1 MSGTFFD
8 NLRSSE
14 ISLLKEKEVKMKK
27 IMNKWENTKL
37 LKGLDG
43 IRKINVAQLLE
54 NQANQLLSEATTMSN
69 GDIEGYAAV
78 AFPLVRRVF
87 GDLIAEK
94 LVSVQ
99 PMSLPVGLIFFLDFV
114 YANGANSSRQ
124 GLWTSG
130 ESIYGGNRVGSDIT
144 KGVDIESGSK
154 GFYDLNQGFSSPY
167 GTLHITE
174 GQSATPADDK
184 ICNMPWTD
192 GSLTNTAL
200 TAAQII
206 AAECTHDVK
215 NDPRV
220 LYDNGVYV
228 YRRYVVQLT
237 AAEWTRLNLNSTIN
251 MNLVMGTSTVG
262 GAVAQIFDWTK
273 VSVVNRLT
281 TLVPASY
288 QIYFVL
294 RATVA
299 NIAELDTCATSTDD
313 VDFNHA
319 INDKW
324 TSGSSI
330 GALAAEDW
338 YHEGPTDKDTKYNVG
353 SGTYA
358 WQEMGEF
365 DIKLNNI
372 PISANTRKLKAKY
385 TPEVQQDLNV
395 FHNVDAETELTGI
408 MSEHMNLEINQEILG
423 DLVNGATAGLFYWSR
438 IPGNF
443 VNRKTG
449 IVSTGDFTGTISEWY
464 ESLCERVNDLSAEI
478 HKKTLKGGANFI
490 VCNPEVASIL
500 EMTNGFRA
508 SVEVDDNGDAGV
520 YKAGNVKKKWD
531 VYVDPYFPVQVMLIG
546 RVGKQFLESGYV
558 YAPYVPI
565 QFTPT
570 IYGPEDFVPRK
581 GASTRYGKKM
591 VRPDMY
597 GLIEIK
603 DIHG

>member
-1 MSGTFFD
+1 MSTFFD

-14 ISLLKEKEVKMKK
+14 ISLLKEKEAKMVKIMKK
-27 IMNKWENTKL
+27 WEATKL

-43 IRKINVAQLLE
+43 TRKVNVAQLLE

-114 YANGANSSRQ
+114 YANGTNSNRQ
-124 GLWTSG
+124 GLFTSG
-130 ESIYGGNRVGSDIT
+130 ESVYGGNKVGSGIT
-144 KGVDIESGSK
+144 EGVDIESGSK
-154 GFYDLNQGFSSPY
+154 GFYDLNQGYSSPY
-167 GTLHITE
+167 GTLFITE
-174 GQSATPADDK
+174 GLDSTPANDK

-192 GSLTNTAL
+192 SAVTNTAL

-220 LYDNGVYV
+220 LYDNGVYN
-228 YRRYVVQLT
+228 YRRYCVQLT

-251 MNLVMGTSTVG
+251 MNLVTGTSTVG
-262 GAVAQIFDWTK
+262 GAASQIFDWTK

-294 RATVA
+294 RAPVA
-299 NIAELDTCATSTDD
+299 GYAGELVTTATTTKD

-324 TSGSSI
+324 TNGSSI

-358 WQEMGEF
+358 WQEMGEI

-423 DLVNGATAGLFYWSR
+423 DLVNGATAGKFYWSR

-443 VNRKTG
+443 VNRETG
-449 IVSTGDFTGTISEWY
+449 IVSTGDFTGTVSEWY
-464 ESLCERVNDLSAEI
+464 ETLCERINDLSSVI
-478 HKKTLKGGANFI
+478 HRKTLKGGANFI
-490 VCNPEVASIL
+490 VCNPDVASIL

-520 YKAGNVKKKWD
+520 YKSGNMNKKWD
-531 VYVDPYFPVQVMLIG
+531 VYVDPYFPIQVMLIG

>member
-1 MSGTFFD
+1 MSTFFD
-8 NLRSSE
+8 NLKTSE
-14 ISLLKEKEVKMKK
+14 ISLLKEKEVKMAK
-27 IMNKWENTKL
+27 IMKKWEATKL

-43 IRKINVAQLLE
+43 TRKVNVAQLLE

-94 LVSVQ
+94 LISVQ

-114 YANGANSSRQ
+114 YANGTNSNRQ
-124 GLWTSG
+124 GLFNSG
-130 ESIYGGNRVGSDIT
+130 ESIYGGNKVGSGIT
-144 KGVDIESGSK
+144 EGLDIETGSK
-154 GFYDLNQGFSSPY
+154 GFYDLNQGYSSPY
-167 GTLHITE
+167 GTNNVTQALD
-174 GQSATPADDK
+174 SVPADNK
-184 ICNMPWTD
+184 ICNVPWTD
-192 GSLTNTAL
+192 ATAINTAL

-206 AAECTHDVK
+206 TAEATHDVK

-220 LYDNGVYV
+220 LYDNGAYV
-228 YRRYVVQLT
+228 YRRYCLQLA
-237 AAEWTRLNLNSTIN
+237 AAEWARLNLKSTIN
-251 MNLVMGTSTVG
+251 MNLVADTTG
-262 GAVAQIFDWTK
+262 GADIFDWTQ

-281 TLVPASY
+281 SLDEANRR
-288 QIYFVL
+288 IYFIL
-294 RATVA
+294 RVTAADFLA
-299 NIAELDTCATSTDD
+299 NPNKLPTTASNAND
-313 VDFNHA
+313 VDFNYA

-324 TSGSSI
+324 TNGSSI

-338 YHEGPTDKDTKYNVG
+338 YHEGPTDKDTKYLAGN
-353 SGTYA
+353 STYA
-358 WQEMGEF
+358 WQEMGEI

-423 DLVNGATAGLFYWSR
+423 DLVNGATAGKFYWSR

-443 VNRKTG
+443 VNRETG
-449 IVSTGDFTGTISEWY
+449 IVSTGDFTGTVSEWY
-464 ESLCERVNDLSAEI
+464 ETLCERINDLSSVI
-478 HKKTLKGGANFI
+478 HRKTLKGGANFI
-490 VCNPEVASIL
+490 VCNPDVASIL

-520 YKAGNVKKKWD
+520 YKSGNMNKKWE
-531 VYVDPYFPVQVMLIG
+531 VFVDPFFPIQVMLVG

-591 VRPDMY
+591 VRPDLY

>member
-1 MSGTFFD
+1 MSFLD
-8 NLRSSE
+8 NLKSSE
-14 ISLLKEKEVKMKK
+14 ISLLKEKQAKMKK
-27 IMNKWENTKL
+27 IQGKWEKIGL
-37 LKGLDG
+37 LRG
-43 IRKINVAQLLE
+43 ISDDTRKMNIAQLLE
-54 NQANQLLSEATTMSN
+54 NQANQLLQESTTMSN

-99 PMSLPVGLIFFLDFV
+99 PMSLPVGLIFYLDFV
-114 YANGANSSRQ
+114 YANGTNSNRQ

-130 ESIYGGNRVGSDIT
+130 ESIYGGNRVGSGIAQ
-144 KGVDIESGSK
+144 GVDIESGSK
-154 GFYDLNQGFSSPY
+154 GFYDLKQGYSAPY
-167 GTLHITE
+167 GTYHITE
-174 GQSATPADDK
+174 GNDSTPANDK

-192 GSLTNTAL
+192 SVGTNTAL

-206 AAECTHDVK
+206 AAECTHDVQ
-215 NDPRV
+215 NDSRL
-220 LYDNGVYV
+220 LYDNGVYN
-228 YRRYVVQLT
+228 YRRYCIQLT
-237 AAEWTRLNLNSTIN
+237 AAEWARLNLTSTIN
-251 MNLVMGTSTVG
+251 MNLVTGTSTVG
-262 GAVAQIFDWTK
+262 GAAVQIFDWTK

-281 TLVPASY
+281 TLDAANYRV
-288 QIYFVL
+288 YFIL
-294 RATVA
+294 RAPVA
-299 NIAELDTCATSTDD
+299 GYAGELVTTGTSTDD
-313 VDFNHA
+313 VDFNFSIA
-319 INDKW
+319 DKW
-324 TSGSSI
+324 TNGSSI
-330 GALAAEDW
+330 GAVTAEDW
-338 YHEGPTDKDTKYNVG
+338 YHEGPTDKDSKYNVG

-358 WQEMGEF
+358 WQEMGEI

-372 PISANTRKLKAKY
+372 PISAATRKLKAKY

-423 DLVNGATAGLFYWSR
+423 DLVNGAKAGKYYWSR

-443 VNRKTG
+443 VNKDTG
-449 IVSTGDFTGTISEWY
+449 VVSSGDFTGTVSEWY
-464 ESLCERVNDLSAEI
+464 ETILERINDLSAMI
-478 HKKTLKGGANFI
+478 HRKTLKGGANFI
-490 VCNPEVASIL
+490 VCNPDVASIL

-508 SVEVDDNGDAGV
+508 AVEVDSDGNAGV
-520 YKAGNVKKKWD
+520 YKSGNMSKKWD
-531 VYVDPYFPVQVMLIG
+531 VYVDPYFPVQVMLVG
-546 RVGKQFLESGYV
+546 RVGKQFLETGYV

-591 VRPDMY
+591 VRPDLY

>member
-1 MSGTFFD
+1 MSTFFD
-8 NLRSSE
+8 NLKTSE
-14 ISLLKEKEVKMKK
+14 ISLLKEKEVKMAK
-27 IMNKWENTKL
+27 IMKKWEATKL

-43 IRKINVAQLLE
+43 TRKVNVAQLLE

-114 YANGANSSRQ
+114 YANGTNSNRQ
-124 GLWTSG
+124 GLFNSG
-130 ESIYGGNRVGSDIT
+130 ESIYGGNKVGSGIT
-144 KGVDIESGSK
+144 EGLDIETGSK
-154 GFYDLNQGFSSPY
+154 GFYDLNQGYSSPY
-167 GTLHITE
+167 DTLTISE
-174 GQSATPADDK
+174 GQDSTPANDT

-192 GSLTNTAL
+192 STAINTAL

-206 AAECTHDVK
+206 TAEATHDVK

-228 YRRYVVQLT
+228 YRRYCIQLT
-237 AAEWTRLNLNSTIN
+237 AAEWTRLNLKSTIN
-251 MNLVMGTSTVG
+251 MNTVAHS
-262 GAVAQIFDWTK
+262 AVAGDEVFDWAL
-273 VSVVNRLT
+273 VSIVNRLT
-281 TLVPASY
+281 TLDEPNY
-288 QIYFVL
+288 RIYVVL

-299 NIAELDTCATSTDD
+299 NAAALITTATDAAD
-313 VDFNHA
+313 FMDFNYA

-324 TSGSSI
+324 TNGSSI

-338 YHEGPTDKDTKYNVG
+338 YHEGPTDKDTKYLAGN
-353 SGTYA
+353 STYA
-358 WQEMGEF
+358 WQEMGEI

-423 DLVNGATAGLFYWSR
+423 DLVNGATAGKFYWSR

-443 VNRKTG
+443 VNRETG
-449 IVSTGDFTGTISEWY
+449 IVSTGDFTGTVSEWY
-464 ESLCERVNDLSAEI
+464 ETLCERINDLSSVI
-478 HKKTLKGGANFI
+478 HRKTLKGGANFI
-490 VCNPEVASIL
+490 VCNPDVASIL

-520 YKAGNVKKKWD
+520 YKSGNMNKKWD
-531 VYVDPYFPVQVMLIG
+531 VYVDPYFPIQVMLVG

-591 VRPDMY
+591 VRPDLY